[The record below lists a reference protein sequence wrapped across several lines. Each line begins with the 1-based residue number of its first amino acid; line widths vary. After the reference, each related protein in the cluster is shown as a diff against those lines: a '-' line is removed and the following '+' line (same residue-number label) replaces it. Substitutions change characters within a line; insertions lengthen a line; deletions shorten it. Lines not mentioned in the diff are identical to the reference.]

1 MSAFL
6 KSWLG
11 DFLNPYVPSPQRA
24 LLGARNFVKKV
35 WRSQPPLSEKRFH
48 VVLTWLAG
56 DGNGESTKPIEDAFR
71 DIVGIH
77 LSRSAHIVKA
87 SGARDDWEPAMRKR
101 AREILTDWQAD
112 LAIVGEVKD
121 SQKVLSLWFVPR
133 VGDGTLSRG
142 DRGSNYVLKDVT
154 LGDDFREDFQA
165 QVAAMAL
172 SAVAPLVINEAR
184 GQILD
189 AGLST
194 IAEQINTLIKKDSGP
209 VVEPAERVR
218 RAGLHM
224 VLGNALQTLGE
235 RESGTE
241 RLEHAVAAYNA
252 ALEEYTRERVPLD
265 WAMTQHNLGT
275 ALRTL
280 GEREGDTDLLERA
293 VNAHKAALEVKWPD
307 RGDYLRS
314 NAVNKPTNYI
324 LQVLKQPIV
333 WVVGAL
339 LVPWL
344 SGAFNSYMLSPQRAF
359 LVVSNFVENVR
370 PQPLP
375 EEHFHVVLSWLE
387 DDDSGDITKSVKE
400 ASQGIAGI
408 YLSRSARI
416 VKASGA
422 RGGLGIPA
430 MRERTDE
437 ILADWKADL
446 AIVGDVNKLEK
457 EPISLDLWFVP
468 HVGDGTPSPKGGV
481 SDYMLKN
488 VPIENIFNE
497 EFRARLAAMV
507 LSAMVPL
514 VNNEARGKI
523 LDAGLSTVMEQLNTL
538 LKKDSSSIV
547 DRAGVQTALGTANAA
562 LGKRKSNPDRF
573 KQAIAAYKAA
583 LKEYTRERAPLDW
596 ARTQNDLGNALLTLG
611 ERESGPE
618 RLEHLEQ
625 AVAAYKA
632 ALQVYTRER
641 VPLDW
646 ATTQNNLGA
655 VLATLGENE
664 SSTDRLEEAV
674 AAYKAALKVYTRER
688 VPLDWAMTQ
697 NNLGN
702 AFRNLG
708 KRGNDAELLEQ
719 AVAAHKA
726 ALKEYT
732 RERVPLDWAVAQ
744 NSLGI
749 ALVVL
754 GDIGN
759 DTEHLDRAIAAYNEA
774 LKEFTRERAPYDWA
788 RTQNNLGNALL
799 ALDERES
806 DTEHLTLAVVAY
818 NEALKE
824 LTRERAPL
832 EWATTQNN
840 LGNALQ
846 TLGERESSTEHLKQ
860 AVAAYN
866 EVLKEFIREHVPL
879 YWAATQ
885 NNLGAVLATLG
896 ELEVTLGERESGTER
911 LKQAVVAY
919 NEVLKEYTHDR
930 MPLDWARTQNNLGNV
945 LATLSKWEIGTE
957 HLEQAVAAYN
967 AALEVF
973 SLDQTSEYWKV
984 VQSNLRLAREAL
996 NKRRAEP

>member
-11 DFLNPYVPSPQRA
+11 GFLNPYVPSPQRA

-35 WRSQPPLSEKRFH
+35 CRSQPPLSEKRFH

-71 DIVGIH
+71 DIAGIH

-280 GEREGDTDLLERA
+280 GEREGNTDLLERA

-387 DDDSGDITKSVKE
+387 DDDSGDSTKSVGE
-400 ASQGIAGI
+400 ALQGIDDI

-422 RGGLGIPA
+422 RDGLGTPA

-446 AIVGDVNKLEK
+446 AIVGDVNKLGK
-457 EPISLDLWFVP
+457 EPVSLNLWFVP
-468 HVGDGTPSPKGGV
+468 HVGDSTPSPKGGV
-481 SDYMLKN
+481 SDYVLGN
-488 VPIENIFNE
+488 VPIKDIFNE
-497 EFRARLAAMV
+497 EFRTRLAAMV
-507 LSAMVPL
+507 LSPMVSL
-514 VNNEARGKI
+514 VNNKARGEV
-523 LDAGLSTVMEQLNTL
+523 LDIGLSKVAERLDDL
-538 LKKDSSSIV
+538 LKEGSSPIV
-547 DRAGVQTALGTANAA
+547 KPTEAGRKRLSDLQTALTAVDTALA
-562 LGKRKSNPDRF
+562 LGEHKSRT
-573 KQAIAAYKAA
+573 KHLEQVVVALKAA
-583 LKEYTRERAPLDW
+583 LEERTRERVPLDW
-596 ARTQNDLGNALLTLG
+596 AAAQNNLGGALAVLGQHENSTERLKQAVAAYNAALEEYTRDRVPLNWAATQNNLGAALATLAVLG
-611 ERESGPE
+611 QHENSTE
-618 RLEHLEQ
+618 RLKQ

-632 ALQVYTRER
+632 ALEEYTREHMPLNWAKVQNNLGNALTTLGERESGTERLEQAVNAYKAALEGYTRDRVPLDWATTQNKLGNALRTLGERESGTERLEQAAAAYNMALEERTRERVPLDWAATQGNLGAALMLLGQRENSTERLEQAVVAHKAALEEYTRDR

-646 ATTQNNLGA
+646 ATTQNNLG
-655 VLATLGENE
+655 N
-664 SSTDRLEEAV
+664 
-674 AAYKAALKVYTRER
+674 
-688 VPLDWAMTQ
+688 
-697 NNLGN
+697 
-702 AFRNLG
+702 
-708 KRGNDAELLEQ
+708 
-719 AVAAHKA
+719 
-726 ALKEYT
+726 
-732 RERVPLDWAVAQ
+732 
-744 NSLGI
+744 
-749 ALVVL
+749 ALVL
-754 GDIGN
+754 
-759 DTEHLDRAIAAYNEA
+759 
-774 LKEFTRERAPYDWA
+774 
-788 RTQNNLGNALL
+788 
-799 ALDERES
+799 
-806 DTEHLTLAVVAY
+806 
-818 NEALKE
+818 
-824 LTRERAPL
+824 
-832 EWATTQNN
+832 
-840 LGNALQ
+840 
-846 TLGERESSTEHLKQ
+846 
-860 AVAAYN
+860 
-866 EVLKEFIREHVPL
+866 
-879 YWAATQ
+879 
-885 NNLGAVLATLG
+885 LG
-896 ELEVTLGERESGTER
+896 ELESGTE
-911 LKQAVVAY
+911 Q
-919 NEVLKEYTHDR
+919 
-930 MPLDWARTQNNLGNV
+930 
-945 LATLSKWEIGTE
+945 
-957 HLEQAVAAYN
+957 LEQAVAAYN
-967 AALEVF
+967 MALEERTRDLPLDWAITQYNLGTVLRILGERKSGTKHLERSVDAYNAALEVF
-973 SLDQTSEYWKV
+973 TPDQTPQRWKMT
-984 VQSNLRLAREAL
+984 QDYLRLVL
-996 NKRRAEP
+996 KVLKKRRTEF